1 VLSAPVPRPPTNS
14 ILCPRPGLHLPMGPG
29 GPGGPGDPVGPWGQW
44 LLISVKVLDSSWSP
58 GEEKIVSEQDGH
70 SSVVTTSAC
79 QL

>member
-1 VLSAPVPRPPTNS
+1 
-14 ILCPRPGLHLPMGPG
+14 MGPG